1 MPVVNGRNVGFA
13 QAANAA
19 VNVVSRVIN
28 LAPGANLLTN
38 TLENPAMTRLT
49 FYVLQD
55 APALFGFSVQP
66 QVSFRRG
73 QTNALQFENVTA
85 PVLTVPGVPT
95 VITINV
101 LTVEAMRLSIT
112 STAPGGGGNLNG
124 LYVLSASG

>member
-1 MPVVNGRNVGFA
+1 MPIVNGRNVGFA

-19 VNVVSRVIN
+19 VNVVGRVDA
-28 LAPGANLLTN
+28 LAPGATLLTN
-38 TLENPAMTRLT
+38 VLENPAMTRLT

-55 APALFGFSVQP
+55 APALFGFSLVP
-66 QVSFRRG
+66 QVAFRRG
-73 QTNALQFENVTA
+73 QVNALQFEDVAA

-112 STAPGGGGNLNG
+112 STAPGGGGNLAG
-124 LYVLSASG
+124 LFVLSASG

>member
-19 VNVVSRVIN
+19 VNVAGRVID
-28 LAPGANLLTN
+28 LAPGANVLSDV
-38 TLENPAMTRLT
+38 LENPAMTRLT
-49 FYVLQD
+49 YYILQD
-55 APALFGFSVQP
+55 AGAAFGFLVFP
-66 QVSFRRG
+66 QVAFRRQ
-73 QTNALQFENVTA
+73 QTNALTFVDVG
-85 PVLTVPGVPT
+85 PGVLTVPGVPT

-101 LTVEAMRLSIT
+101 LTVEAMRLYIS